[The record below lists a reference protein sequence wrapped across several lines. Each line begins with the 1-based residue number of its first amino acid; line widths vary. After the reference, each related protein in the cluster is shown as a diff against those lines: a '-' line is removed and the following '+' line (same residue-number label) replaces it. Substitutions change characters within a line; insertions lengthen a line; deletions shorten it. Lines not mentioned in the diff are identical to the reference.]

1 VLIELGM
8 DRDRVSHLTLSEWK
22 NAFAHLFR
30 QMKSDL
36 QDAIT
41 CLRRVPLTDTVAV
54 IKGHKEF
61 YVGNYRSLLT
71 YLAILEEY
79 RVEVQMLTG
88 IKCQLAKPE
97 PALLRNGGS
106 STVWQVVREKVDQQL
121 VQLLVDAPLGS
132 YNDRTTVFNQL

>member
-54 IKGHKEF
+54 IKGHREY

-71 YLAILEEY
+71 YFTILEEY
-79 RVEVQMLTG
+79 RVKVQLLTG
-88 IKCQLAKPE
+88 VECQLAK
-97 PALLRNGGS
+97 LS
-106 STVWQVVREKVDQQL
+106 S
-121 VQLLVDAPLGS
+121 S
-132 YNDRTTVFNQL
+132 DRTQAKVSCCYDRCKKAEKG